1 MEKITYT
8 KAYEELQE
16 IISRMENGQ
25 MSVDELSENIKKA
38 TTLIGICKQKLKNI
52 EVDVNKLIL
61 DIESKFA

>member
-1 MEKITYT
+1 MEEITYT
-8 KAYEELQE
+8 KAYAELQE

-38 TTLIGICKQKLKNI
+38 TMLIDICKQKLKNI

>member
-1 MEKITYT
+1 MEEITYT
-8 KAYEELQE
+8 KAYAELQE